1 MACAAEF
8 VFGTEGG
15 LSAQVGE
22 RGSLL
27 SGGERQRLCLVR
39 GFLRDTPVLL
49 LDEPTSSVDRETEA
63 AVLSAIA
70 SQEDLTCLVV
80 THRLDVVEHADLVLV
95 MDSGRLVEAGTH
107 EDLLRTRD
115 CTGPCLPAR
124 SACLDRLRLR
134 KGVVPNEEHA
144 SFRKQ
149 GGRS

>member
-107 EDLLRTRD
+107 EDLLRSKGLYWVLF
-115 CTGPCLPAR
+115 TGEVSLSR
-124 SACLDRLRLR
+124 SPSTQE
-134 KGVVPNEEHA
+134 GSGP
-144 SFRKQ
+144 
-149 GGRS
+149 